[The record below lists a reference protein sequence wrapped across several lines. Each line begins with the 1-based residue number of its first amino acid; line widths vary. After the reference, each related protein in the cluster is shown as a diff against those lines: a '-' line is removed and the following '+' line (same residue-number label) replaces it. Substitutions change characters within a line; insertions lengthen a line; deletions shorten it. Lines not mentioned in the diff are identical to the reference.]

1 MSKKRGLGRG
11 LDALLGGAE
20 AGVIHDK
27 PTTTTAAETT
37 SVKVANDNG
46 LKLVPIDKIHRGT
59 YQPRRHFDE
68 EALQELADSL
78 ISQGMIQPVVLRPH
92 ADGYE
97 LIAGERRWRAAQ
109 LAGLQE
115 IPAVIKKYNDSD
127 AAAVSLIENI
137 QRENLNPLEEA
148 AALSR
153 LQEEFDM
160 THQQV
165 AEAIGRS
172 RSSVSNLLRLLEL
185 HEDVKHMVDAK
196 QLEMGHARALLSIEK
211 NQQHALAIQI
221 VEKGLSVRA
230 TEALVKSSKNISS
243 KPVPVAK
250 TTQAI
255 DPDIQALIL
264 RLSDTLGSNVNLQ
277 HSQTGAGKLEISY
290 SSLDELDGILSHIH

>member
-11 LDALLGGAE
+11 LDALLGGADAIVIDNE
-20 AGVIHDK
+20 PITGV
-27 PTTTTAAETT
+27 AT
-37 SVKVANDNG
+37 SSTPVQTINDNG
-46 LKLVPIDKIHRGT
+46 LKQVPVDRIHRGV
-59 YQPRRHFDE
+59 YQPRRHFAED
-68 EALQELADSL
+68 ALQELADSL
-78 ISQGMIQPVVLRPH
+78 LSQGMIQPVVLRPH

-109 LAGLQE
+109 IAGLQE
-115 IPAVIKKYNDSD
+115 IPAIIKKYNDSD

-148 AALSR
+148 SALSR
-153 LQEEFDM
+153 LQVEFDM

-185 HEDVKHMVDAK
+185 NDDVKQMVDDG
-196 QLEMGHARALLSIEK
+196 QLEMGHARALLAVDK
-211 NQQHALAIQI
+211 HLQLTLAKQI
-221 VEKGLSVRA
+221 VEKGMSVRA
-230 TEALVKSSKNISS
+230 TEALVKSSKEGSKTVLDS
-243 KPVPVAK
+243 KPTPSV
-250 TTQAI
+250 

-264 RLSDTLGSNVNLQ
+264 RLSDTLGSAVNLQ

>member
-11 LDALLGGAE
+11 LDALLGGADAAVIEDE
-20 AGVIHDK
+20 AHTEVEVK
-27 PTTTTAAETT
+27 PTQQQTNV
-37 SVKVANDNG
+37 SNG
-46 LKLVPIDKIHRGT
+46 LKHVPVDRIHRGT
-59 YQPRRHFDE
+59 YQPRRHFAED
-68 EALQELADSL
+68 ALQELADSL

-137 QRENLNPLEEA
+137 QREDLNPLEEA

-172 RSSVSNLLRLLEL
+172 RSSVSNLMRLLDL
-185 HEDVKHMVDAK
+185 NDDVKQLVDDR
-196 QLEMGHARALLSIEK
+196 QLEMGHARALLSVDKAE
-211 NQQHALAIQI
+211 QHTLAKQI
-221 VEKGLSVRA
+221 IEKGLSVRA
-230 TEALVKSSKNISS
+230 TEALVKSAKDSG
-243 KPVPVAK
+243 K
-250 TTQAI
+250 TTSSIAKSVPSI

-264 RLSDTLGSNVNLQ
+264 RLSDTLGSTVNLQ
-277 HSQTGAGKLEISY
+277 HSQNGAGKLEISY